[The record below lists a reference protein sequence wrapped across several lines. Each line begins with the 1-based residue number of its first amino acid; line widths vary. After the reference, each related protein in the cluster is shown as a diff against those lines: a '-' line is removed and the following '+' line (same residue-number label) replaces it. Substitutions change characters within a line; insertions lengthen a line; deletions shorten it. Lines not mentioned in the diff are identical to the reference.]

1 MKSYESTSVIWGIW
15 IVCLCIVT
23 VGTANGQHAST
34 KTAAPT
40 RGTLSGRVFAIT
52 QGGDLK
58 PARMADVYILF
69 SAGVTRDGKAVDI
82 GETADLV
89 FMGAQHD
96 AQVLNNEKLEAY
108 NKAQEQQYNEQL
120 AASPDWSEKGICMRD
135 LATFR
140 PAMIKTMDWAEAK
153 NKPSQIVKTE
163 SDEDG
168 NFSAS
173 LPPGKYSV
181 YVRGR
186 AGFYE
191 ALWDLGDELYVD
203 IHPGTHTEIKLSSP
217 HTSCLDVPN

>member
-1 MKSYESTSVIWGIW
+1 MKSCESTTVIRGMW
-15 IVCLCIVT
+15 IVCLCIAA
-23 VGTANGQHAST
+23 VGIANGQHAPT

-69 SAGVTRDGKAVDI
+69 SAGVTRDGKAVDV

-89 FMGAQHD
+89 FMGAHND
-96 AQVLNNEKLEAY
+96 L
-108 NKAQEQQYNEQL
+108 QEQYIKEFEANPQ
-120 AASPDWSEKGICMRD
+120 WSEKMACIKD

-140 PAMIKTMDWAEAK
+140 PAMIKTMDWGEAK
-153 NKPSQIVKTE
+153 NKPSQIVKTQ

-186 AGFYE
+186 AGFNE
-191 ALWDLGDELYVD
+191 ALWDLGDMLYVD
-203 IHPGTHTEIKLSSP
+203 IHPGSHTEIKLPSP
-217 HTSCLDVPN
+217 NTSCVDVPD

>member
-1 MKSYESTSVIWGIW
+1 MNARYLLFCAALALSVGAMAQSTGS
-15 IVCLCIVT
+15 LSP
-23 VGTANGQHAST
+23 QHT
-34 KTAAPT
+34 PIKTAAST

-69 SAGVTRDGKAVDI
+69 SAGVTRDGKAVDV

-89 FMGAQHD
+89 FMGAHND
-96 AQVLNNEKLEAY
+96 L
-108 NKAQEQQYNEQL
+108 QEQYIKEFQANPQ
-120 AASPDWSEKGICMRD
+120 WSEKMACIKD

-153 NKPSQIVKTE
+153 NKSSQIVKTQ

-173 LPPGKYSV
+173 LPPGKYHV
-181 YVRGR
+181 LVRGR
-186 AGFYE
+186 AGFNE
-191 ALWDLGDELYVD
+191 GLWDSGLENVD
-203 IHPGTHTEIKLSSP
+203 IHPGSHAEIKLSSP
-217 HTSCLDVPN
+217 DKSCLDVPD